1 MERNELN
8 DLIFEKM
15 DRRIR
20 KRKLYLDPDF
30 SLEQAAKLAGANR
43 TYASRAVGS
52 RFENFKQYI
61 NTLRVENLLCDFYG
75 DECDEYLFDD
85 TDEFAQEYGFHT
97 KRSLDR
103 IVSLQTGTTYARI
116 KRSRDKVEGKQ
127 RHKQP
132 PRKKA
137 LKDDKGELTIIK
149 GLARKNLP
157 D

>member
-1 MERNELN
+1 MGKEELE
-8 DLIFEKM
+8 DMIFEKM
-15 DRRIR
+15 DRKIR

-30 SLEQAAKLAGANR
+30 SLEQAAKLAGSNR

-52 RFENFKQYI
+52 HFDNFKQYI

-75 DECDEYLFDD
+75 DDCDEYLFDD
-85 TDEFAQEYGFHT
+85 TDEFAQEYGFRT

-103 IVSLQTGTTYARI
+103 IVSIQTGSTYAKIKKSRGKTDKQSHR
-116 KRSRDKVEGKQ
+116 KRS
-127 RHKQP
+127 

-137 LKDDKGELTIIK
+137 LKDEQGELTIIRR
-149 GLARKNLP
+149 LAGEDLS

>member
-1 MERNELN
+1 MEKEEMENV
-8 DLIFEKM
+8 IFEKM

-20 KRKLYLDPDF
+20 KRKLYLDPGF

-52 RFENFKQYI
+52 HFQNFKHYI
-61 NTLRVENLLCDFYG
+61 NTLRVENLLSDFYG

-85 TDEFAQEYGFHT
+85 TDEFAQEYGFRT

-103 IVSLQTGTTYARI
+103 IVSLQTGSTYAKI
-116 KRSRDKVEGKQ
+116 KRGRGSTDKRQHCK
-127 RHKQP
+127 RL

-137 LKDDKGELTIIK
+137 LKDDRGELAII
-149 GLARKNLP
+149 GDLARKDLS